1 MGFFSRT
8 CAKTHMPILTV
19 YREGGFKEFSAVV
32 ALLPTG
38 EKIIG
43 DYDGYGRI
51 LVDGNAVETCNAEI
65 DGYTGK
71 AWDSVKFV
79 LQKAYEG
86 ETYDQLGKSG
96 NELAQGY
103 FMDNA
108 FLRECVRKGKFSSY
122 AEYKKYFKKL
132 AGW

>member
-1 MGFFSRT
+1 MGFFSKT

-51 LVDGNAVETCNAEI
+51 LVDGKEI
-65 DGYTGK
+65 KLYPEDEGCVGE
-71 AWDSVKFV
+71 AWDAVKFV
-79 LQKAYEG
+79 IQKAYEG

-103 FMDNA
+103 FMDNS
-108 FLRECVRKGKFSSY
+108 FLRQCVLKGKFSSY
-122 AEYKKYFKKL
+122 AEYKKYFKKYG
-132 AGW
+132 GW